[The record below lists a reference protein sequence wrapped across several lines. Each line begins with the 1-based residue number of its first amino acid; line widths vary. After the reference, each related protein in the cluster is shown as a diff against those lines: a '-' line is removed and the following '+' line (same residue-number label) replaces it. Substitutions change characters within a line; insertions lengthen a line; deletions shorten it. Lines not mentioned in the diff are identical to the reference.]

1 MKRIIY
7 LLLILNLGLL
17 SCIDD
22 ASVRVMPEFNC
33 KDTKVSLA
41 KAAGSSATSL
51 LYTNVGQVVAQY
63 EAEWLSVDVNAKS
76 VIYTALTQNDGED
89 ARTTVVKLICGSY
102 TVEVTVTQD
111 SKEPDLSLKVGQSVD
126 DGVGMI
132 FWVDPSD
139 NMAGKA
145 VSVKRQGGN
154 PFEASVMSHNAL
166 STVNGYANTALFT
179 APAANDAVAY
189 CQSLGEG
196 WYLPARDELWELFDA
211 YNGVG
216 HADPDFISAV
226 PDNLTEVE
234 KTARAAFDKMLTDLQ
249 GDVINEASGS
259 GNGESYWSST
269 ENAAGNQAYWVRFG
283 KSGADV
289 GNKTATNR
297 FVRCMRT
304 IGDYTYPEEPA
315 TLTVAPNPV
324 TLEGANE
331 AEANVTLTSN
341 KSVFN
346 VVLADGSW
354 LSYTISGTTVTFKA
368 RSKNSTGNVR
378 TTIATI
384 TAGTGAA
391 AKSVEVTVNQN
402 VAAEGGASLELSTNA
417 VTITPDAVAK
427 SEVVTMISDE
437 TEFSVSITDESWVK
451 AYIDVTNK
459 TLYFWTLSPNLNSTN
474 RVATATVTAGT
485 GANAPKQEVK
495 ITQRGL
501 LSSEFAV
508 GQMIADNGSLK
519 GGIVFWVDATNRGKA
534 KIMSLDRE
542 NLAWSTAGSPVSTGV
557 DLSGDDGYA
566 NTMALAALTNASEMP
581 AIKFCMDK
589 GTGWYWSGR
598 KDLEQMFET
607 YNGTTVANAT
617 NDNPNAITDFEKAN
631 RAAWDRVVSNAG
643 GTIMNEA
650 ASSSTGDTYWAC
662 REASNGVNG
671 FYVRFGK
678 PISWSSATSKKS
690 SLRYIRAV
698 RSISK

>member
-1 MKRIIY
+1 MKTIIY

-17 SCIDD
+17 SCVDD

-33 KDTKVSLA
+33 KDTKVNLA
-41 KAAGSSATSL
+41 KAAGSSVTSL

-63 EAEWLSVDVNAKS
+63 QAEWLSVDVNAKS

-89 ARTTVVKLICGSY
+89 ARSTVVKLTCGSY

-126 DGVGMI
+126 DGIGMI

-139 NMAGKA
+139 KMVGKA

-196 WYLPARDELWELFDA
+196 WYLPARDELWELFDV
-211 YNGVG
+211 YNGIG
-216 HADPDFISAV
+216 HADPDFASVV
-226 PDNLTEVE
+226 PDKLTEVE
-234 KTARAAFDKMLTDLQ
+234 KAARAAFDKMLTDLQ
-249 GDVINEASGS
+249 GDVINEAAGS

-269 ENAAGNQAYWVRFG
+269 ENAAGDKAYWVRFG
-283 KSGADV
+283 KSGADA

-315 TLTVAPNPV
+315 TLTVDC
-324 TLEGANE
+324 
-331 AEANVTLTSN
+331 N
-341 KSVFN
+341 KSVFS
-346 VVLADGSW
+346 VVLADDSW

-368 RSKNSTGNVR
+368 KSKNTTGNIR
-378 TTIATI
+378 TIIATI

-391 AKSVEVTVNQN
+391 AKAVEVTVNQN
-402 VAAEGGASLELSTNA
+402 AAAEGDASLELSINT

-427 SEVVTMISDE
+427 SEVITMISDE
-437 TEFSVSITDESWVK
+437 TEFAINITDESWVK
-451 AYIDVTNK
+451 AYVDVTNK
-459 TLYFWTLSPNLNSTN
+459 TLYFWTLSPNLNSSN
-474 RVATATVTAGT
+474 RVTTATVTAGS
-485 GANAPKQEVK
+485 GANAPKQEVT

-508 GQMIADNGSLK
+508 GQVIADNGSLK
-519 GGIVFWVDATNRGKA
+519 GGIVFWVDGTNRGKA

-542 NLAWSTAGSPVSTGV
+542 NLAWSTAGSPASTGV
-557 DLSGDDGYA
+557 DLSGDDGYT
-566 NTMALAALTNASEMP
+566 NTMALAALPNASEMP

-589 GTGWYWSGR
+589 GTG
-598 KDLEQMFET
+598 
-607 YNGTTVANAT
+607 
-617 NDNPNAITDFEKAN
+617 
-631 RAAWDRVVSNAG
+631 
-643 GTIMNEA
+643 
-650 ASSSTGDTYWAC
+650 
-662 REASNGVNG
+662 
-671 FYVRFGK
+671 
-678 PISWSSATSKKS
+678 
-690 SLRYIRAV
+690 
-698 RSISK
+698 

>member
-17 SCIDD
+17 SCVDD

-139 NMAGKA
+139 NMVGKA

-211 YNGVG
+211 YNGIG

-234 KTARAAFDKMLTDLQ
+234 KAARAAFDKMLTDLQ

-304 IGDYTYPEEPA
+304 IGDYAYPEEPA

-346 VVLADGSW
+346 VVLVDGSW

-368 RSKNSTGNVR
+368 KSKNSTGNVR

-384 TAGTGAA
+384 TAGTGTA
-391 AKSVEVTVNQN
+391 AKSVEVTVSQN

-417 VTITPDAVAK
+417 VTITPDAMAK

-451 AYIDVTNK
+451 AYIDVTSK

-542 NLAWSTAGSPVSTGV
+542 NLAWSTASSPASTGV

-566 NTMALAALTNASEMP
+566 NTMALAALTNAAEMP

-589 GTGWYWSGR
+589 GAGWYWPGK

-617 NDNPNAITDFEKAN
+617 NDNPNVITDFEKAN
-631 RAAWDRVVSNAG
+631 RAAWDRVVNNAG

-662 REASNGVNG
+662 REASNGING

-678 PISWSSATSKKS
+678 PIAWSSATSKKS
-690 SLRYIRAV
+690 SLRYVRAV

>member
-17 SCIDD
+17 SCVDD

-139 NMAGKA
+139 NMVGKA

-179 APAANDAVAY
+179 APTANDAVAY

-211 YNGVG
+211 YNGIG

-234 KTARAAFDKMLTDLQ
+234 KAARAAFDKMLTDLQ

-304 IGDYTYPEEPA
+304 IGDYAYPEEPA

-368 RSKNSTGNVR
+368 KSKNSTGNVR

-384 TAGTGAA
+384 TAGTGTA
-391 AKSVEVTVNQN
+391 AKSVEVTVSQN

-417 VTITPDAVAK
+417 VTITPDAMAK

-451 AYIDVTNK
+451 AYIDVTSK

-542 NLAWSTAGSPVSTGV
+542 NLAWSTAGSPASTGV

-566 NTMALAALTNASEMP
+566 NTMALAALTNAAEMP

-589 GTGWYWSGR
+589 GAGWYWPGK

-617 NDNPNAITDFEKAN
+617 NDNPNVITDFEKAN
-631 RAAWDRVVSNAG
+631 RAAWDRVVNNAG

-662 REASNGVNG
+662 REASNGING

-678 PISWSSATSKKS
+678 PIAWSIATSKKS
-690 SLRYIRAV
+690 SLRYVRAV

>member
-1 MKRIIY
+1 MKKIIY
-7 LLLILNLGLL
+7 FLLILNLGLL
-17 SCIDD
+17 SCVDD

-33 KDTKVSLA
+33 KDTKVNLA
-41 KAAGSSATSL
+41 KAAGSSVTSL

-63 EAEWLSVDVNAKS
+63 EAEWLSVDVSSKS
-76 VIYTALTQNDGED
+76 VVYTALTQNDGED
-89 ARTTVVKLICGSY
+89 ARTAVVKLTCGSY

-111 SKEPDLSLKVGQSVD
+111 SKEPDLSLKIGQSVD
-126 DGVGMI
+126 EGIGMI

-139 NMAGKA
+139 NMVGKA

-154 PFEASVMSHNAL
+154 PFEASVMPHSAL
-166 STVNGYANTALFT
+166 STVNGYANSALFT
-179 APAANDAVAY
+179 SPSANDAVAY
-189 CQSLGEG
+189 CQSLGDG
-196 WYLPARDELWELFDA
+196 WYLPARDELWELFDT

-216 HADPDFISAV
+216 HTDPDFVSAV
-226 PDNLTEVE
+226 PDKLTEVE
-234 KTARAAFDKMLTDLQ
+234 KAARAAFDKMLTDLQ
-249 GDVINEASGS
+249 GDVMNEAAGS

-283 KSGADV
+283 KSGADA

-315 TLTVAPNPV
+315 TLTVNPNPV

-341 KSVFN
+341 KTVFSVA
-346 VVLADGSW
+346 LANDSW

-368 RSKNSTGNVR
+368 KSKNTTGDVR
-378 TTIATI
+378 TTVATV
-384 TAGTGAA
+384 TAGTGTA

-417 VTITPDAVAK
+417 VTITPDAVTK
-427 SEVVTMISDE
+427 SEGITMISDE
-437 TEFSVSITDESWVK
+437 TEFTVNITDESWVK
-451 AYIDVTNK
+451 AYVDITSK
-459 TLYFWTLSPNLNSTN
+459 TLYFWTLSPNLNSSN
-474 RVATATVTAGT
+474 RVTTATVTAGS
-485 GANAPKQEVK
+485 GANAPKQEVT
-495 ITQRGL
+495 ITQRGF

-508 GQMIADNGSLK
+508 GQVIADNGSLK
-519 GGIVFWVDATNRGKA
+519 GGIVFWVDGTNRGKA

-542 NLAWSTAGSPVSTGV
+542 NLAWSTAGSPASTGV
-557 DLSGDDGYA
+557 DLSGDDGYT
-566 NTMALAALTNASEMP
+566 NTMALAALPNASEMP

>member
-17 SCIDD
+17 SCVDD

-33 KDTKVSLA
+33 KDTKVNLA
-41 KAAGSSATSL
+41 KAAGSSVTSL

-63 EAEWLSVDVNAKS
+63 QAEWLSVDVNAKS
-76 VIYTALTQNDGED
+76 IIYTALTQNDGED
-89 ARTTVVKLICGSY
+89 ARSTVVKLTCGSY

-126 DGVGMI
+126 DGIGMI

-139 NMAGKA
+139 KMVGKA

-196 WYLPARDELWELFDA
+196 WYLPARDELWELFDV
-211 YNGVG
+211 YNGIG
-216 HADPDFISAV
+216 HADPDFASVV
-226 PDNLTEVE
+226 PDKLTEVE
-234 KTARAAFDKMLTDLQ
+234 KAARAAFDKMLTDLQ
-249 GDVINEASGS
+249 GDVINEAAGS

-269 ENAAGNQAYWVRFG
+269 ENAAGDKAYWVRFG
-283 KSGADV
+283 KSGADA

-297 FVRCMRT
+297 LVRCMRT
-304 IGDYTYPEEPA
+304 VGDYTYPEEPA

-341 KSVFN
+341 KSVFS
-346 VVLADGSW
+346 VVLADDSW

-368 RSKNSTGNVR
+368 KSKNTTGNIR

-391 AKSVEVTVNQN
+391 AKAVEVTVNQN
-402 VAAEGGASLELSTNA
+402 VAAEGDASLELSTDA

-427 SEVVTMISDE
+427 SEVITMISD
-437 TEFSVSITDESWVK
+437 ITDESWVK
-451 AYIDVTNK
+451 AYVDVTNK
-459 TLYFWTLSPNLNSTN
+459 TLYFWTLSPNLNSSN
-474 RVATATVTAGT
+474 RVTTATVTAGS
-485 GANAPKQEVK
+485 GANAPKQEVT

-508 GQMIADNGSLK
+508 GQVIADNGSLK

-542 NLAWSTAGSPVSTGV
+542 NLAWSTAGSPASTGV
-557 DLSGDDGYA
+557 DLSGDDGYT
-566 NTMALAALTNASEMP
+566 NTMALAALPNASEMP

-650 ASSSTGDTYWAC
+650 C

>member
-1 MKRIIY
+1 MKKIIY
-7 LLLILNLGLL
+7 FLLILNLGLL
-17 SCIDD
+17 SCVDD

-33 KDTKVSLA
+33 KDTKVNLA
-41 KAAGSSATSL
+41 KAAGSSVTSL

-63 EAEWLSVDVNAKS
+63 EAEWLSVDVSSKS
-76 VIYTALTQNDGED
+76 VVYTALTQNDGED
-89 ARTTVVKLICGSY
+89 ARTAVVKLTCGSY

-111 SKEPDLSLKVGQSVD
+111 SKEPDLSLKIGQSVD
-126 DGVGMI
+126 EGIGMI

-139 NMAGKA
+139 NMVGKA

-154 PFEASVMSHNAL
+154 PFEASVMPHSAL
-166 STVNGYANTALFT
+166 STVNGYANSALFT
-179 APAANDAVAY
+179 SPSANDAVAY
-189 CQSLGEG
+189 CQSLGDG

-216 HADPDFISAV
+216 HADPDFVSAV
-226 PDNLTEVE
+226 PDKLTEVE
-234 KTARAAFDKMLTDLQ
+234 KAARAAFDKMLTDLQ
-249 GDVINEASGS
+249 GDVMNEAAGS

-283 KSGADV
+283 KSGADA

-304 IGDYTYPEEPA
+304 IGDYTYPEEPG
-315 TLTVAPNPV
+315 TLTVNPNPV

-341 KSVFN
+341 KTVFSVA
-346 VVLADGSW
+346 LANDSW

-368 RSKNSTGNVR
+368 KSKNTTGDVR
-378 TTIATI
+378 TTVATV
-384 TAGTGAA
+384 TAGTGTA

-417 VTITPDAVAK
+417 VTITPDAVTK
-427 SEVVTMISDE
+427 SEGITMISDE
-437 TEFSVSITDESWVK
+437 TEFTVNITDESWVK
-451 AYIDVTNK
+451 AYVDITSK
-459 TLYFWTLSPNLNSTN
+459 TLYFWTLSPNLNSSN
-474 RVATATVTAGT
+474 RVTTATVIAGS
-485 GANAPKQEVK
+485 GANAPKQEVT

-508 GQMIADNGSLK
+508 GQVIADNGSLK
-519 GGIVFWVDATNRGKA
+519 GGIVFWVDGTNRGKA

-542 NLAWSTAGSPVSTGV
+542 NLAWSTASSPASTGLT
-557 DLSGDDGYA
+557 LSGDDGYT
-566 NTMALAALTNASEMP
+566 NTMALAALPNASEMP